1 MSRVVVLTGS
11 QVGRD
16 PRAAAYAKATAA
28 GGTPVTVVGPVPG
41 GEDRTVV
48 DAIEVVRLRVPP
60 PDAPVRRPRLPARV
74 RSLRH
79 RLTRS
84 WRRERRR
91 SARWA
96 SLLPP
101 VLPGSDANVV
111 AVGAEMRR
119 AARAAGVKPRSTLRV
134 RGAGAGAA
142 ADASAGAGAGA
153 DVGVDVGVGL
163 PVGGTVLG
171 IGPAN
176 MAGQGWAW
184 SRAVRRELPGVGVE
198 VFAVPHPTLA
208 FPADVELPA
217 DAFARDVG
225 WQVGLEMHLQS
236 DLTHVLIEAGRP
248 VAGTLNGRD
257 FVADAR
263 RLRDAGVTVGLV
275 FHGSEIRDPRLH
287 AQRYE
292 WSPFRDSKD
301 PLTARLQRQ
310 VDALA
315 PLVAAFDGPT
325 YVSTPDLLDD
335 VPTATWLPVVV
346 DLDVWT
352 PGDEPLRR
360 DRPLV
365 VHAPSHRAL
374 KGTELIEPV
383 LASLEAEGLITYR
396 RIEGVP
402 TASVPALI
410 RDADVVLDHFGIG
423 NYGVLTCE
431 AMATGRVSISHIH
444 SRVRGRV
451 PTSIPTL
458 EATPDTLADVLRR
471 VLDERDWARS
481 VAARGPEFVRE
492 WHDGRR
498 SAEVLAPFLRGPGS
512 GVGHAQ

>member
-1 MSRVVVLTGS
+1 MAGALMGGRVVVLTGT

-16 PRAAAYAKATAA
+16 PRAAAYATATASTGA
-28 GGTPVTVVGPVPG
+28 AVTVVGPVPG
-41 GEDRTVV
+41 GAKRAVV
-48 DAIEVVRLRVPP
+48 DGIEVVRLRVPP
-60 PDAPVRRPRLPARV
+60 PSPPPGGVRRFPRL

-79 RLTRS
+79 RLVRS
-84 WRRERRR
+84 RFRGRRR

-96 SLLPP
+96 ALLPEVLPAVLPAALPP
-101 VLPGSDANVV
+101 VVVV
-111 AVGAEMRR
+111 AVGAEMAR
-119 AARAAGVKPRSTLRV
+119 AARAAGLKLRTTLRV
-134 RGAGAGAA
+134 RESGTGPDPGH
-142 ADASAGAGAGA
+142 
-153 DVGVDVGVGL
+153 GL
-163 PVGGTVLG
+163 AVGGTVLG

-184 SRAVRRELPGVGVE
+184 SRAVLRELPGVEVE

-208 FPADVELPA
+208 FPVDVALPA
-217 DAFARDVG
+217 DAFARDAR
-225 WQVGLEMHLQS
+225 WQTEFELHVRSE
-236 DLTHVLIEAGRP
+236 LTHLLIEAGRP
-248 VAGTLNGRD
+248 VAGTLNGHT
-257 FVADAR
+257 FAADAAR
-263 RLRDAGVTVGLV
+263 MRAAGLAVGLV

-287 AQRYE
+287 AQRYD
-292 WSPFRDSKD
+292 WSPFRDPKD

-315 PLVAAFDGPT
+315 PLVAEFDGPT

-335 VPTATWLPVVV
+335 VPGATWLPVVV
-346 DLDVWT
+346 DGSVWT
-352 PGDEPLRR
+352 PGEEPLRR
-360 DRPLV
+360 DRPVV

-383 LASLEAEGLITYR
+383 LARLEADGLITYR

-402 TASVPALI
+402 AASVPALI

-444 SRVRGRV
+444 ERVRARV
-451 PTSIPTL
+451 PAEIPTL

-471 VLDERDWARS
+471 VVSERDWARS
-481 VAARGPEFVRE
+481 VAARGPAFVRE

-498 SAEVLAPFLRGPGS
+498 SAAVLAPFL
-512 GVGHAQ
+512 GHA

>member
-11 QVGRD
+11 QVGCD

-41 GEDRTVV
+41 GEGSTVV
-48 DAIEVVRLRVPP
+48 DGIEVVPLRVP
-60 PDAPVRRPRLPARV
+60 APGAPARRSRLPARV

-96 SLLPP
+96 ALLPP
-101 VLPGSDANVV
+101 VVPKDAHLV

-119 AARAAGVKPRSTLRV
+119 AARAAGTKPRSTVRV
-134 RGAGAGAA
+134 REP
-142 ADASAGAGAGA
+142 S
-153 DVGVDVGVGL
+153 VGVGL
-163 PVGGTVLG
+163 PAGGTVLG

-184 SRAVRRELPGVGVE
+184 SRAVRRELPDVGVE

-217 DAFARDVG
+217 DAFARDVN

-236 DLTHVLIEAGRP
+236 ELTHVLIEAGRP
-248 VAGTLNGRD
+248 VAGTLNGSN

-292 WSPFRDSKD
+292 WSPFRDPKE

-383 LASLEAEGLITYR
+383 LATLETDGLITYR

-402 TASVPALI
+402 AASVPALI

-431 AMATGRVSISHIH
+431 AMAAGRVAISHIH
-444 SRVRGRV
+444 SRVRARV
-451 PTSIPTL
+451 PESIPTL

-481 VAARGPEFVRE
+481 VSARGPAFVRD

-498 SAEVLAPFLRGPGS
+498 SAEALTPFLRGP
-512 GVGHAQ
+512 A